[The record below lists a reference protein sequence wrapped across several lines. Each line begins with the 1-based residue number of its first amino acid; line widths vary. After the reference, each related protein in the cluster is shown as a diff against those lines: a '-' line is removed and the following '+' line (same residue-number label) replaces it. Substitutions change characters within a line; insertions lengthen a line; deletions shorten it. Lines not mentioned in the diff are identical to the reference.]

1 MKLGLV
7 IDLDTCVGC
16 HACAVACKEW
26 NGASAIS
33 GPLSDYEPYGAAPS
47 GVWFNRIRHYE
58 VDEYPDEQDDQRAD
72 VVHAL
77 RGRRLRHR
85 VPDRRVVQAADDGI
99 VLIDQDKCMGCNYC
113 SWACPYGARE
123 LDTAS
128 GTMKKCTLCVDRIYD
143 ELLPPEERQPACVL
157 ACPAHARM
165 FGDLDDPQSAVS
177 QTVRAR
183 EGFQMLP
190 ELGYKPVNRYLP
202 PRKAP
207 EIPVDRSPAPLT
219 SLVDKLKAWAGMAV
233 SR

>member
-58 VDEYPDEQDDQRAD
+58 VDEYPANKTVNVPMSCMHCEDAD
-72 VVHAL
+72 CVTVCPTGASYK
-77 RGRRLRHR
+77 R
-85 VPDRRVVQAADDGI
+85 DDGI
-99 VLIDQDKCMGCNYC
+99 VLVDQDKCMGCNYC

-123 LDTAS
+123 LDASS

-143 ELLPPEERQPACVL
+143 ELLPPEDRQPACVL

-165 FGDLDDPQSAVS
+165 FGDLDDPSSAVS
-177 QTVRAR
+177 KTVRER

-202 PRKAP
+202 PRKPP
-207 EIPVDRSPAPLT
+207 EITVDRSPAPRT
-219 SLVDKLKAWAGMAV
+219 SLVDRLKAWATMAV